1 MPSAGRD
8 GWRGAFCGVGGNEK
22 GPVSSIGVDGTG
34 LDGVWIGFIVV
45 VFPVLFVFVSV

>member
-1 MPSAGRD
+1 MVG
-8 GWRGAFCGVGGNEK
+8 GGAFIVVGGVVGNEK

-45 VFPVLFVFVSV
+45 VFPVVFVFVSV